1 VVEPRDAQCS
11 PRVWGWSGRAMESG
25 NTGGVL
31 PTRVGMVRLSS
42 LRRGCSRCSPH
53 ACGDGPPSVA
63 PPRRERRFSPRVWGW
78 SGCHHYAA
86 AAHGVLPTRVGM
98 VRNRA
103 RLIPSPR
110 RSPHA
115 CGDGPYCLA
124 NSLFLSAFSPR
135 VWGWSVD
142 VLHAH
147 VGLGVLPTRVG
158 MVRVSRETF
167 IPTGRSPHACG
178 DGPLTEIAKAKVP
191 EFSPRV
197 WGWSVAVAL
206 TVITGTVLPTRVGM
220 VRRWMLSGLLYFRSP
235 HACGDGPPSES
246 RDWPVGLFSP
256 RVWGWSGTYPGWILG
271 VHVLPTRVG
280 MVRNTAAMPMR
291 TWRSPHACGD
301 GPNIRSLSLT
311 ATSFS
316 PRVWGW
322 SVFDGGGSG
331 RRDVLPTRVG

>member
-135 VWGWSVD
+135 VWGWSVN

-147 VGLGVLPTRVG
+147 VGLG
-158 MVRVSRETF
+158 
-167 IPTGRSPHACG
+167 
-178 DGPLTEIAKAKVP
+178 
-191 EFSPRV
+191 
-197 WGWSVAVAL
+197 
-206 TVITGTVLPTRVGM
+206 VLPTRVGM

-291 TWRSPHACGD
+291 TWRSPHACG
-301 GPNIRSLSLT
+301 
-311 ATSFS
+311 
-316 PRVWGW
+316 
-322 SVFDGGGSG
+322 
-331 RRDVLPTRVG
+331 